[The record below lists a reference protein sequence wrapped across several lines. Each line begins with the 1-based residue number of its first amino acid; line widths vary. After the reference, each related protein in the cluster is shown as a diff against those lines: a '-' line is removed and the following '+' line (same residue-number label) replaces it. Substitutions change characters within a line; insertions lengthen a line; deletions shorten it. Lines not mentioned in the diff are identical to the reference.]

1 VTAAAT
7 AGSDRGARFAAIQE
21 ALAGSLRGADR
32 MVAALHPGE
41 VALLLESLPPRPRL
55 LAWELVEPGTQ
66 GEVLVEL
73 SEEVRSEL
81 LEGMQAHELVA
92 ATEGLETDDL
102 ADLLAELPEAL
113 MRQVLRSMDQ
123 QDRDR
128 LSRVLEYP
136 PDTASGLMNTDT
148 VTVRPDV
155 PVEAVLRYL
164 RMRGELPEPTDRLF
178 VVDRNDRYLG
188 ALPVTRL
195 LTADPGAP
203 VAAQMDPEAASIP
216 PELPADEVAALF
228 ESRDLVSA
236 AVVSADGKLLGRI
249 TVDDVV
255 DVVREQ
261 AGHASLAAAGLEDE
275 EDVFAGVRKS
285 ARRRALWLGIN
296 LMTAFFASWVV
307 GFFEATIEKV
317 VALAVLM
324 PVVASMG
331 GIAGT
336 QTVTLII
343 RAIAVGQVQPSNARW
358 LFFKELGVGAL
369 NGLAWA
375 AVIALATWSWFG
387 TWDVAAVMFAA
398 IVINLVAAAAAGVLI
413 PLGLKRFRIDPAL
426 AGGVILTTVTDVVG
440 FAALLGLG
448 TLFLA
453 CGAAAS
459 GEADEGADLRA
470 AAVCVALPLLDQS
483 PGVRRLEQQVG
494 NQPPAPRAAR
504 AEDAQQRPQR
514 PRHRL
519 AVRERRLRRVRA
531 RLHEQR
537 VDVAHGSRRRA
548 RLAAREQHVHAVQA
562 LEVRL
567 QALHEQ
573 RVEQEAELLGHVR
586 GLRAL
591 GPRAA
596 GMAHAD
602 DEDAVRALVD
612 RGRERGGLP

>member
-1 VTAAAT
+1 MIETAT
-7 AGSDRGARFAAIQE
+7 APADRGARFAAIQE
-21 ALAGSLRGADR
+21 ALAGHLRGADR
-32 MVAALHPGE
+32 MVSALHPAE
-41 VALLLESLPPRPRL
+41 IALLLESLPPRPRL

-66 GEVLVEL
+66 GDVLVEL

-81 LEGMQAHELVA
+81 LAGMQPDELVA
-92 ATEGLETDDL
+92 ATEGLATDDL
-102 ADLLAELPEAL
+102 ADLLADLPEAV

-128 LSRVLEYP
+128 VSRVLEYP
-136 PDTASGLMNTDT
+136 EDTASGLMNTDT

-155 PVEAVLRYL
+155 PLEAVLRYL

-195 LTADPGAP
+195 LTADPEST
-203 VAAQMDPEAASIP
+203 VSAQMDPEAAPIP
-216 PELPADEVAALF
+216 PDMPAGEVAALF
-228 ESRDLVSA
+228 EARDLLST
-236 AVVSADGKLLGRI
+236 AVVSADGRLLGRI

-261 AGHASLAAAGLEDE
+261 AEHASLAAAGLEDE

-296 LMTAFFASWVV
+296 LITALFASWVV
-307 GFFEATIEKV
+307 GLFEATIEKV

-375 AVIALATWSWFG
+375 AVIAVATWAWFG
-387 TWDVAAVMFAA
+387 TWDVAGVIFVA
-398 IVINLVAAAAAGVLI
+398 IVINLIFAAMAGVLI
-413 PLGLKRFRIDPAL
+413 PLTLKRLRIDPAL

-448 TLFLA
+448 SIFLA
-453 CGAAAS
+453 
-459 GEADEGADLRA
+459 
-470 AAVCVALPLLDQS
+470 
-483 PGVRRLEQQVG
+483 
-494 NQPPAPRAAR
+494 
-504 AEDAQQRPQR
+504 
-514 PRHRL
+514 
-519 AVRERRLRRVRA
+519 
-531 RLHEQR
+531 
-537 VDVAHGSRRRA
+537 
-548 RLAAREQHVHAVQA
+548 
-562 LEVRL
+562 
-567 QALHEQ
+567 
-573 RVEQEAELLGHVR
+573 
-586 GLRAL
+586 
-591 GPRAA
+591 
-596 GMAHAD
+596 
-602 DEDAVRALVD
+602 
-612 RGRERGGLP
+612 

>member
-1 VTAAAT
+1 
-7 AGSDRGARFAAIQE
+7 
-21 ALAGSLRGADR
+21 
-32 MVAALHPGE
+32 
-41 VALLLESLPPRPRL
+41 
-55 LAWELVEPGTQ
+55 VEPGTQ
-66 GEVLVEL
+66 GDVLVEL

-81 LEGMQAHELVA
+81 LAGMQPDELVA
-92 ATEGLETDDL
+92 ATEGLATDDL
-102 ADLLAELPEAL
+102 ADLLADLPEAV

-128 LSRVLEYP
+128 VSRVLEYP
-136 PDTASGLMNTDT
+136 EDTASGLMNTDT

-155 PVEAVLRYL
+155 PLEAVLRYL

-195 LTADPGAP
+195 LTADPEST
-203 VAAQMDPEAASIP
+203 VSAQMDPEAAPI
-216 PELPADEVAALF
+216 LPDMPAGEVAALF
-228 ESRDLVSA
+228 EARDLLST
-236 AVVSADGKLLGRI
+236 AVVSADGRLLGRI

-261 AGHASLAAAGLEDE
+261 AEHASLAAAGLEDE

-296 LMTAFFASWVV
+296 LITALFASWVV
-307 GFFEATIEKV
+307 GLFEATIEKV

-375 AVIALATWSWFG
+375 AVIAVATWAWFG
-387 TWDVAAVMFAA
+387 TWDVAGVIFVA
-398 IVINLVAAAAAGVLI
+398 IVINLIFAAMAGVLI
-413 PLGLKRFRIDPAL
+413 PLTLKRLRIDPAL

-448 TLFLA
+448 SIFLA
-453 CGAAAS
+453 
-459 GEADEGADLRA
+459 
-470 AAVCVALPLLDQS
+470 
-483 PGVRRLEQQVG
+483 
-494 NQPPAPRAAR
+494 
-504 AEDAQQRPQR
+504 
-514 PRHRL
+514 
-519 AVRERRLRRVRA
+519 
-531 RLHEQR
+531 
-537 VDVAHGSRRRA
+537 
-548 RLAAREQHVHAVQA
+548 
-562 LEVRL
+562 
-567 QALHEQ
+567 
-573 RVEQEAELLGHVR
+573 
-586 GLRAL
+586 
-591 GPRAA
+591 
-596 GMAHAD
+596 
-602 DEDAVRALVD
+602 
-612 RGRERGGLP
+612 

>member
-1 VTAAAT
+1 MTGAAPAAT
-7 AGSDRGARFAAIQE
+7 DRGARFAAIQE

-32 MVAALHPGE
+32 MVAALHPAE

-55 LAWELVEPGTQ
+55 LAWELVAPGTQ

-73 SEEVRSEL
+73 PEEVRSEL
-81 LEGMQAHELVA
+81 LEGMQADEVVA

-155 PVEAVLRYL
+155 PLEAVLRYL

-188 ALPVTRL
+188 ALPITRL
-195 LTADPGAP
+195 LTADPHAP
-203 VAAQMDPEAASIP
+203 VHAQMDPEAAPIP
-216 PELPADEVAALF
+216 PGMPAQEVAALF

-236 AVVSADGKLLGRI
+236 AVVSAEGQLLGRI

-261 AGHASLAAAGLEDE
+261 AEHPALAAAGLEDE

-296 LMTAFFASWVV
+296 LVTALFASWVV
-307 GFFEATIEKV
+307 GLFEATIEKV

-369 NGLAWA
+369 NGLGWA
-375 AVIALATWSWFG
+375 SVIALATWLWFG
-387 TWDVAAVMFAA
+387 TWDVAAVMFIA
-398 IVINLVAAAAAGVLI
+398 IVINLVAAATAGVLI
-413 PLGLKRFRIDPAL
+413 PMTLKRLRIDPAL

-448 TLFLA
+448 SVFLT
-453 CGAAAS
+453 
-459 GEADEGADLRA
+459 
-470 AAVCVALPLLDQS
+470 
-483 PGVRRLEQQVG
+483 
-494 NQPPAPRAAR
+494 
-504 AEDAQQRPQR
+504 
-514 PRHRL
+514 
-519 AVRERRLRRVRA
+519 
-531 RLHEQR
+531 
-537 VDVAHGSRRRA
+537 
-548 RLAAREQHVHAVQA
+548 
-562 LEVRL
+562 
-567 QALHEQ
+567 
-573 RVEQEAELLGHVR
+573 
-586 GLRAL
+586 
-591 GPRAA
+591 
-596 GMAHAD
+596 
-602 DEDAVRALVD
+602 
-612 RGRERGGLP
+612 